1 MAIVLALRVAL
12 VFLNPAPIDAA
23 VLRHAVAEAT
33 AIWAPYG
40 LNLQRRDVCAPSD
53 ETLQLTVGLSGVVGR
68 HRPVVLG
75 TVAFRADGTPE
86 PGITLFLDEVLR
98 FVAGTRFMGSPEW
111 AWPVVLRERIVGRVL
126 GRVLAHEI
134 GHYVLRSRV
143 HTATGLM
150 RSVQRSDELAAP
162 PRAGFT
168 LSPAEA
174 AALDFEGRTLKVW
187 NQDGTNERADTCGR
201 P

>member
-12 VFLNPAPIDAA
+12 VFLGPAPIDASL
-23 VLRHAVAEAT
+23 LRHAVAEAT

-40 LNLQRRDVCAPSD
+40 LNLERSDGCAPSD
-53 ETLQLTVGLSGVVGR
+53 EVLRLTVDLSGVVGR
-68 HRPVVLG
+68 HGPVVLG
-75 TVAFRADGTPE
+75 TVAFRTDGTPE

-111 AWPVVLRERIVGRVL
+111 AWPVILRERIVGRVL

-143 HTATGLM
+143 HAAAGLM
-150 RSVQRSDELAAP
+150 RSVQRSD
-162 PRAGFT
+162 
-168 LSPAEA
+168 
-174 AALDFEGRTLKVW
+174 
-187 NQDGTNERADTCGR
+187 
-201 P
+201 